1 MASKFIACLHSD
13 IYTHANRVATHV
25 LIRNQIVV
33 VIHHFGRCRKY
44 LTYTT
49 ATVLLLLHPTTSGTT
64 FREVCTSLCLVHS
77 LLVSNSIVAVFIG
90 VPAPNPRYLVPKLWL
105 ELRARDDELGAARHQ
120 RRLLAESVVK
130 MSILIY
136 FNLKEIVIG
145 MI

>member
-1 MASKFIACLHSD
+1 MTSKFIACFHSD
-13 IYTHANRVATHV
+13 IYAHANRVATHV

-33 VIHHFGRCRKY
+33 VIHFGRCRKY
-44 LTYTT
+44 LAYT

-105 ELRARDDELGAARHQ
+105 ELRARDDELGAARYQ

>member
-33 VIHHFGRCRKY
+33 VIHFGRCRKY
-44 LTYTT
+44 LAYTT

-130 MSILIY
+130 MSILINFY
-136 FNLKEIVIG
+136 LKIVIG

>member
-1 MASKFIACLHSD
+1 MTSKFIACFHSD
-13 IYTHANRVATHV
+13 IYAHANRVATHV

-33 VIHHFGRCRKY
+33 VIHFGRCRKY
-44 LTYTT
+44 LAYT
-49 ATVLLLLHPTTSGTT
+49 ATVLLLLHPTSGT
-64 FREVCTSLCLVHS
+64 FREVCTSLCLIHS
-77 LLVSNSIVAVFIG
+77 LLVSSSSITTFIG

-105 ELRARDDELGAARHQ
+105 ELRARDDELGAARYQ

>member
-25 LIRNQIVV
+25 LIRNQIAVV
-33 VIHHFGRCRKY
+33 MSFRRCRKY
-44 LTYTT
+44 LAYT
-49 ATVLLLLHPTTSGTT
+49 ATFLLLLHHPTSGT
-64 FREVCTSLCLVHS
+64 FREVCTSLCLVHDG
-77 LLVSNSIVAVFIG
+77 LLLRSSSIIAVFIC
-90 VPAPNPRYLVPKLWL
+90 VQAPNPRYLVPELRL
-105 ELRARDDELGAARHQ
+105 QLRARDDELGAARHQ

-136 FNLKEIVIG
+136 FDQKIVIG